1 MKKKKLSKKFEGKI
15 FNFLDTVPVKRLNRH
30 LRFMLLAYLNEF
42 RGGTPLYHDDL
53 VFDLEFL
60 FYMLDAAE
68 EEQAVESPQSTVNAA
83 CTRRACPDLLRPLQG
98 SLRVT

>member
-30 LRFMLLAYLNEF
+30 LRFMLLAYLSEH

-68 EEQAVESPQSTVNAA
+68 EEQAIESPQSTVDS
-83 CTRRACPDLLRPLQG
+83 PQ
-98 SLRVT
+98 